1 MATKTLVMTEGSLG
15 KKILLFSLPLMLS
28 NLLQILFT
36 MADVAVVGR
45 FAGALA
51 LGAVGSTT
59 TLVMLFTGFLI
70 GFSTGINVLV
80 ARFCGARDVRNT
92 KETIHT
98 AALLCLC
105 LGLTVMGIGQLL
117 IRPMLTLLNTKEDL
131 IEGATLYLR
140 IYFSGIPALALF
152 NFGNAVFSAV
162 GNTKK
167 PLLFL
172 SSSGAI
178 NVILN
183 LIFVVGLH
191 MSVAGVALAS
201 IISQYLS
208 AVLILVAL
216 LREKGDHGLRLSSLR
231 FHGDKAIKI
240 LSLGIPAGCQNAIFH
255 IANLFIQAAVNSF
268 DTVMVAGNAA
278 AANADGLVY
287 DIMGAFYTACS
298 SFMSQ
303 NYGAGKKDRILKSYF
318 ISLAYSF
325 SVGALIGLL
334 LLTFG
339 RPFLSLFAT
348 DTAVIEA
355 GMARL
360 TVMGLSYGVSAF
372 MDATI
377 AASRGIGK
385 SLWPTVIVIMGSCV
399 FRIIWVYTIFAHF
412 HTIQSL
418 YLLYVFSWSITAI
431 CEIAYFSHSYRKK
444 IRPIHSVA
452 HNAELSQGDSL

>member
-201 IISQYLS
+201 IHFP
-208 AVLILVAL
+208 VPV
-216 LREKGDHGLRLSSLR
+216 RRPHPRR
-231 FHGDKAIKI
+231 P
-240 LSLGIPAGCQNAIFH
+240 PAGEGRSRTSP
-255 IANLFIQAAVNSF
+255 V
-268 DTVMVAGNAA
+268 
-278 AANADGLVY
+278 
-287 DIMGAFYTACS
+287 
-298 SFMSQ
+298 
-303 NYGAGKKDRILKSYF
+303 
-318 ISLAYSF
+318 LA
-325 SVGALIGLL
+325 
-334 LLTFG
+334 TFP
-339 RPFLSLFAT
+339 R
-348 DTAVIEA
+348 
-355 GMARL
+355 R
-360 TVMGLSYGVSAF
+360 
-372 MDATI
+372 
-377 AASRGIGK
+377 
-385 SLWPTVIVIMGSCV
+385 
-399 FRIIWVYTIFAHF
+399 
-412 HTIQSL
+412 
-418 YLLYVFSWSITAI
+418 
-431 CEIAYFSHSYRKK
+431 
-444 IRPIHSVA
+444 
-452 HNAELSQGDSL
+452 QGDQNPEPGHPRRLPERHFPHC

>member
-59 TLVMLFTGFLI
+59 TLVMLFTGFII

-80 ARFCGARDVRNT
+80 ARFCGARDLRNT
-92 KETIHT
+92 QETIHT

-105 LGLTVMGIGQLL
+105 VGLAVMGLGQLL
-117 IRPMLTLLNTKEDL
+117 IRPLLSLLNTKEDL
-131 IEGATLYLR
+131 MENAVLYLR
-140 IYFSGIPALALF
+140 IYFSGIPALALY

-167 PLLFL
+167 PLFFL
-172 SSSGAI
+172 SLSGAF
-178 NVILN
+178 NVVLN
-183 LIFVVGLH
+183 LIFVIGLH

-208 AVLILVAL
+208 ALLILVSL
-216 LREKGDHGLRLSSLR
+216 LREKGSHGLRLSSLR

-268 DTVMVAGNAA
+268 NTVMVAGNAA

-287 DIMGAFYTACS
+287 DIMAAFYTACS

-303 NYGAGKKDRILKSYF
+303 NYGAGKKERILKSYF
-318 ISLAYSF
+318 ISLAYAF
-325 SVGALIGLL
+325 SAGALIGLL

-348 DTAVIEA
+348 DAAVIEA

-372 MDATI
+372 MDASI

-399 FRIIWVYTIFAHF
+399 FRIIWVYTVFAHF
-412 HTIQSL
+412 HTIESL

-431 CEIAYFSHSYRKK
+431 FEILYFSHSYRKK
-444 IRPIHSVA
+444 IRTMHPA
-452 HNAELSQGDSL
+452 PPAL

>member
-444 IRPIHSVA
+444 IRPIHSAA

>member
-70 GFSTGINVLV
+70 GFSTGVNVLV
-80 ARFCGARDVRNT
+80 ARFCGAKDLRNT
-92 KETIHT
+92 QETIHT

-105 LGLTVMGIGQLL
+105 VGLAVMGIGQLL
-117 IRPMLTLLNTKEDL
+117 IRPLLTLLNTKEDL
-131 IEGATLYLR
+131 IEGAVLYLR

-172 SSSGAI
+172 SLSGVF

-183 LIFVVGLH
+183 LVFVIGLH

-208 AVLILVAL
+208 ALLILISL
-216 LREKGDHGLRLSSLR
+216 LREKGSHSLHLSSLR
-231 FHGDKAIKI
+231 FYGDKAIRI

-268 DTVMVAGNAA
+268 STVMVAGNAA

-287 DIMGAFYTACS
+287 DIMAAFYTACS

-303 NYGAGKKDRILKSYF
+303 NYGAGKKERILKSYF
-318 ISLAYSF
+318 ISLAYAF
-325 SVGALIGLL
+325 SAGALIGLL

-348 DTAVIEA
+348 DAAVIEA

-372 MDATI
+372 MDASI

-412 HTIQSL
+412 RTIESL

-431 CEIAYFSHSYRKK
+431 FEILYFSHSYRKK
-444 IRPIHSVA
+444 IRTMHPAPPAS
-452 HNAELSQGDSL
+452 

>member
-117 IRPMLTLLNTKEDL
+117 IRPLLTLLNTKEDL

-172 SSSGAI
+172 SLSGLF

-208 AVLILVAL
+208 AVLILISL
-216 LREKGDHGLRLSSLR
+216 LREKGDHGLRPSALR

-325 SVGALIGLL
+325 SVGALLGVL

-431 CEIAYFSHSYRKK
+431 CEIAYFTHSYRKK
-444 IRPIHSVA
+444 IRPIHSA
-452 HNAELSQGDSL
+452 SHNTELTQGDSL

>member
-1 MATKTLVMTEGSLG
+1 MATKTLVMTEGSLA

-45 FAGALA
+45 YAGSLA

-80 ARFCGARDVRNT
+80 ARFCGARDLRST
-92 KETIHT
+92 QETVHT

-105 LGLTVMGIGQLL
+105 VGLTVMGIGQLL
-117 IRPMLTLLNTKEDL
+117 IRPLLSLLNTKEDL
-131 IEGATLYLR
+131 MEGAVLYLR

-172 SSSGAI
+172 SLSGAF
-178 NVILN
+178 NVVLN
-183 LIFVVGLH
+183 LIFVVGFH

-208 AVLILVAL
+208 ALLILVSL
-216 LREKGDHGLRLSSLR
+216 FREKGSHGLRLSSLR
-231 FHGDKAIKI
+231 LHGDKAIKI

-287 DIMGAFYTACS
+287 DIMAAFYTACS

-303 NYGAGKKDRILKSYF
+303 NYGAGKKERILKSYF
-318 ISLAYSF
+318 ISLAYAF
-325 SVGALIGLL
+325 SAGALIGLL

-348 DTAVIEA
+348 DAAVIEA

-372 MDATI
+372 MDASI

-399 FRIIWVYTIFAHF
+399 FRIIWVYTVFAHF
-412 HTIQSL
+412 HTIESL

-431 CEIAYFSHSYRKK
+431 FEILYFSHSYRKK
-444 IRPIHSVA
+444 IRTVHPA
-452 HNAELSQGDSL
+452 PPAL

>member
-28 NLLQILFT
+28 NLLQIFFT
-36 MADVAVVGR
+36 LADVAVVGR

-70 GFSTGINVLV
+70 GVSTGVNVLV
-80 ARFCGARDVRNT
+80 ARFCGAMDHRNAS
-92 KETIHT
+92 ETVHT
-98 AALLCLC
+98 SAILCLC
-105 LGLTVMGIGQLL
+105 VGLVVMGLGQML
-117 IRPMLTLLNTKEDL
+117 IRPLLTLLQTKADL
-131 IEGATLYLR
+131 MEGAVLYLR
-140 IYFSGIPALALF
+140 IYFAGLPALAIF
-152 NFGNAVFSAV
+152 NFGNAVLTAV

-172 SSSGAI
+172 SLSGAV

-183 LIFVVGLH
+183 LIFVIGLR

-208 AVLILVAL
+208 AILIIASL
-216 LREKGDHGLRLSSLR
+216 LREKGMHGLHLSALR
-231 FHGDKAIKI
+231 VHGDKAVKI

-255 IANLFIQAAVNSF
+255 VANLFIQAAVNSF
-268 DTVMVAGNAA
+268 DTIMVAGNAA

-287 DIMGAFYTACS
+287 DIMAAFYTACS

-303 NYGAGKKDRILKSYF
+303 NYGAGKKERILKSYF

-325 SVGALIGLL
+325 GVGALLGLL

-339 RPFLSLFAT
+339 RPFLSLFST
-348 DTAVIEA
+348 DAAVIEA
-355 GMARL
+355 GMMRL

-372 MDATI
+372 MDASI

-399 FRIIWVYTIFAHF
+399 FRVIWVYTVFAHF
-412 HTIQSL
+412 RTIQSL
-418 YLLYVFSWSITAI
+418 YLLYVFSWSITAFF
-431 CEIAYFSHSYRKK
+431 EILYFSHSYRKK
-444 IRPIHSVA
+444 MRQFYTV
-452 HNAELSQGDSL
+452 DSATEPT

>member
-59 TLVMLFTGFLI
+59 TLVMLFTGFII

-92 KETIHT
+92 KETVHT

-117 IRPMLTLLNTKEDL
+117 IRPLLTILNTKEDL

-172 SSSGAI
+172 SLSGAF
-178 NVILN
+178 NVVLN
-183 LIFVVGLH
+183 LIFVIGLH

-208 AVLILVAL
+208 AVLILITL
-216 LREKGDHGLRLSSLR
+216 MCEKGDHGLRLSALR
-231 FHGDKAIKI
+231 FHGDKAVKI
-240 LSLGIPAGCQNAIFH
+240 LTLGIPAGCQNAIFH

-325 SVGALIGLL
+325 SVGALLGLL

-431 CEIAYFSHSYRKK
+431 CEIAYFSYSYRKK
-444 IRPIHSVA
+444 IRPIHSA
-452 HNAELSQGDSL
+452 SHSAELTQGDSL